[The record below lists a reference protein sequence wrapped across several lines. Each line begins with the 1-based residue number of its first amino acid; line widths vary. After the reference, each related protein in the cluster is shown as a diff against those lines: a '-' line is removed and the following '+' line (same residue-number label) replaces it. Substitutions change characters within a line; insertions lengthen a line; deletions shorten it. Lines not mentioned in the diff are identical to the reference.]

1 MRRRI
6 SESNIFPK
14 FDLFEECKKIN
25 CLISGE
31 QIIGTYNSFGEKVVI
46 YFTLEEYVNQLYF
59 TGWNL
64 RGTFLS
70 IDEMRD
76 GLGITKEIFESERI
90 SEDTALDF
98 CQYAANINMRV
109 KDTISKCRIAYI
121 RDENYLKMID
131 DNLTFLLERLGAHF
145 MIDPKTREIFIVY
158 NDELSSVVASDF
170 PEIKHSLAEYKKIDN
185 RGDLKRKGEI
195 LCTFFKRLEMEEAK
209 LKGTSYKGLYENT
222 TFLFNTIG
230 ARHWVEEDKVASK
243 TFMLMSP
250 AELEKWYDKT
260 FDMFLSCMV
269 ISRYL
274 AIKGEIEAI
283 RRVK

>member
-1 MRRRI
+1 M
-6 SESNIFPK
+6 
-14 FDLFEECKKIN
+14 
-25 CLISGE
+25 
-31 QIIGTYNSFGEKVVI
+31 I

-90 SEDTALDF
+90 IEDTALDF

-195 LCTFFKRLEMEEAK
+195 LCTLFKRLEMEEAK
-209 LKGTSYKGLYENT
+209 LKGTSYKGLCENT

-283 RRVK
+283 RRVE

>member
-6 SESNIFPK
+6 SESNIYPK

-25 CLISGE
+25 RLISE
-31 QIIGTYNSFGEKVVI
+31 KQIIGTYNSFGEKI
-46 YFTLEEYVNQLYF
+46 SPHFTLEEYVDQLYF

-70 IDEMRD
+70 INEMRN

-131 DNLTFLLERLGAHF
+131 DNLMLIRITSFLH
-145 MIDPKTREIFIVY
+145 I
-158 NDELSSVVASDF
+158 N
-170 PEIKHSLAEYKKIDN
+170 
-185 RGDLKRKGEI
+185 
-195 LCTFFKRLEMEEAK
+195 
-209 LKGTSYKGLYENT
+209 
-222 TFLFNTIG
+222 
-230 ARHWVEEDKVASK
+230 
-243 TFMLMSP
+243 
-250 AELEKWYDKT
+250 
-260 FDMFLSCMV
+260 
-269 ISRYL
+269 
-274 AIKGEIEAI
+274 
-283 RRVK
+283 

>member
-195 LCTFFKRLEMEEAK
+195 LCTLFKRLEMEEAK
-209 LKGTSYKGLYENT
+209 LKGTSYKGLCENT
-222 TFLFNTIG
+222 TFLFNTFVVG
-230 ARHWVEEDKVASK
+230 APVR
-243 TFMLMSP
+243 
-250 AELEKWYDKT
+250 
-260 FDMFLSCMV
+260 
-269 ISRYL
+269 
-274 AIKGEIEAI
+274 
-283 RRVK
+283 